1 MDIQFHLDVLCVL
14 SLTSQKGISEILQA
28 ACDEARKCNTI
39 IKQKARS
46 IGDKFLKNVKISS
59 LEAVYIV
66 LELPMR
72 KSSHQVVFV
81 NTSPHVGRV
90 KLLKCLNDIKEM
102 ESDCEEIYSNV
113 LLYRFTKRLAEL
125 EHLPLTDWAACV

>member
-1 MDIQFHLDVLCVL
+1 MCIV
-14 SLTSQKGISEILQA
+14 SYISKAQKGISEILQA

-46 IGDKFLKNVKISS
+46 IGDKFLNKVEISS

-81 NTSPHVGRV
+81 NTSPHAGRV
-90 KLLKCLNDIKEM
+90 N
-102 ESDCEEIYSNV
+102 
-113 LLYRFTKRLAEL
+113 F
-125 EHLPLTDWAACV
+125 